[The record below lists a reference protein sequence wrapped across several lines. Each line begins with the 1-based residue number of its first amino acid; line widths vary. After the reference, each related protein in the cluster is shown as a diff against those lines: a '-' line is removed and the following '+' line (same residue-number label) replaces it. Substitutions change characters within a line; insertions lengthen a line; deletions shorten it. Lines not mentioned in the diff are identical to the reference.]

1 MASDITLAVGDG
13 SSRMTYTQ
21 LAEARNISLPAA
33 RRLTLR
39 HHWHKQVGNDG
50 IVIVSLPLSALQKP
64 ERPMTFRD
72 PGTRRRSVSWN
83 DAASDIGR
91 DGGAAIVRDPAVRA
105 LEHAVEALRAQ
116 LHRAEQWVV
125 ALRTELAEAQAAERK
140 AVELVKYVTAE
151 ASELRQ
157 RADNALTAERIARD
171 EAAGLRAEFDARRQW
186 GLRRRLHW
194 ALSRK
199 R

>member
-13 SSRMTYTQ
+13 SSRMTYAQ

-50 IVIVSLPLSALQKP
+50 VVIVSVPLSALQKP

-72 PGTRRRSVSWN
+72 PGTRRRSVSWD
-83 DAASDIGR
+83 DAASD
-91 DGGAAIVRDPAVRA
+91 GGADIVRDPAVRA
-105 LEHAVEALRAQ
+105 LEHAVEALGAQ
-116 LHRAEQWVV
+116 LHRSEQWVV
-125 ALRTELAEAQAAERK
+125 ALRAELAEAQTAERK

-157 RADNALTAERIARD
+157 RADDALTAERIARD

-186 GLRRRLHW
+186 GLRRRLRW

>member
-13 SSRMTYTQ
+13 SSRMTYAQ
-21 LAEARNISLPAA
+21 LAEARNIPLPAA

-50 IVIVSLPLSALQKP
+50 VVIVSVPLSALQNP
-64 ERPMTFRD
+64 EKPMTFRD
-72 PGTRRRSVSWN
+72 PGTRRRGVSWD
-83 DAASDIGR
+83 DAGSDTGR
-91 DGGAAIVRDPAVRA
+91 DGGADIVRDPAVRA
-105 LEHAVEALRAQ
+105 LEHAVEALCAQ
-116 LHRAEQWVV
+116 LHRSEQWVP
-125 ALRTELAEAQAAERK
+125 ALRAELAEAQATERK
-140 AVELVKYVTAE
+140 AVELVKYITAE

-157 RADNALTAERIARD
+157 RADDALTAERIARD

-186 GLRRRLHW
+186 GLRRRLRW

>member
-13 SSRMTYTQ
+13 SSRMTYAQ

-39 HHWHKQVGNDG
+39 HRWHKQVGNDG
-50 IVIVSLPLSALQKP
+50 VVIVSVPLSALQKP

-72 PGTRRRSVSWN
+72 PGSRRRSVSWD
-83 DAASDIGR
+83 DAASD
-91 DGGAAIVRDPAVRA
+91 GGADIVRDPAVRA
-105 LEHAVEALRAQ
+105 LEHAVEALCAQ
-116 LHRAEQWVV
+116 LHRPEQWVV
-125 ALRTELAEAQAAERK
+125 ALRAELAEAQAAERK

-157 RADNALTAERIARD
+157 RADEALTAERIARD

-186 GLRRRLHW
+186 GLRRRLRW
-194 ALSRK
+194 TLSRK